1 MDRSTIKPIKI
12 GTRSTTLNPGPVS
25 AATVGL
31 AQSNAH
37 ADVVVTALHRASVT
51 VAHLHA
57 KDAGLGR
64 GWHPQWKSLLKV
76 GSEPPQSAHFILN
89 FHEFSQ

>member
-1 MDRSTIKPIKI
+1 M
-12 GTRSTTLNPGPVS
+12 NPGPVS
-25 AATVGL
+25 AATEGL

-37 ADVVVTALHRASVT
+37 ADVVVSALGRASVA
-51 VAHLHA
+51 VARLHA

-64 GWHPQWKSLLKV
+64 GWHLSQWKSLLKV
-76 GSEPPQSAHFILN
+76 GSEPPQNAHVILN